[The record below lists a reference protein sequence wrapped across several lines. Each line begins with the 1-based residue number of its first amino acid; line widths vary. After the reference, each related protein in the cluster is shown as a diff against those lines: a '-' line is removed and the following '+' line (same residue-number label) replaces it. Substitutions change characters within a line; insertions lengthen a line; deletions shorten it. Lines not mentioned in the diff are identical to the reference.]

1 MKTLNYKKMA
11 HTNKEKMNVI
21 YEDLLEI
28 FKMFQYYFQ
37 YFQSFEYYYYFVLLK
52 IMVGEARMAKN

>member
-1 MKTLNYKKMA
+1 MA

-37 YFQSFEYYYYFVLLK
+37 YFQTFEYYYYFVLLK
-52 IMVGEARMAKN
+52 IMLGEARMAKN